1 MCECPGIEAKS
12 RRGDGDLP
20 AVATFGPFK
29 HCPGCSSSS
38 SSQGDRLSES
48 ERGHVERIREM
59 IVSGLGMVYPSSFD
73 GKRLVEIID
82 RLAPRP

>member
-1 MCECPGIEAKS
+1 MRECPGTHCSCPDHYFYGEEPEET
-12 RRGDGDLP
+12 G
-20 AVATFGPFK
+20 
-29 HCPGCSSSS
+29 HCPGCS

-59 IVSGLGMVYPSSFD
+59 IVSGLGLVYPSSFD

-82 RLAPRP
+82 RLAPRPGGSEG